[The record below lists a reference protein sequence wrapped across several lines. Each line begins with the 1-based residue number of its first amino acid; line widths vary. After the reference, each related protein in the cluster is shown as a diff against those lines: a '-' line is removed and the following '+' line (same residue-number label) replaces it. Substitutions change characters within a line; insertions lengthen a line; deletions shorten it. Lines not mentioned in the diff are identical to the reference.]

1 MLLHSSTDSGLVGAA
16 VTTSAQ
22 LNPCVALTGR
32 PGQSRDVGGRLGLV
46 LGITAKLT
54 LRNLRYNLMRFLAIE
69 VRIKK
74 RI

>member
-1 MLLHSSTDSGLVGAA
+1 
-16 VTTSAQ
+16 
-22 LNPCVALTGR
+22 
-32 PGQSRDVGGRLGLV
+32 VGGRLGLV